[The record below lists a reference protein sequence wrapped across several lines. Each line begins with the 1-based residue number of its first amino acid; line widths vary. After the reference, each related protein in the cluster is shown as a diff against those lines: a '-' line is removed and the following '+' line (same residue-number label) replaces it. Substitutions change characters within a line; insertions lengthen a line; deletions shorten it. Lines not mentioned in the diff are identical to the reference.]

1 MSGLL
6 QLSPFLDPATKS
18 NLCYLSQVP
27 LLATFTVFPLFKV
40 SLSAILL
47 TVISFSVKATF
58 PTKIQFNKQHSVMLD
73 RLPSSK
79 YHETKLKRI
88 FT

>member
-18 NLCYLSQVP
+18 NQCYLSQVP

-40 SLSAILL
+40 SFSGILL

-58 PTKIQFNKQHSVMLD
+58 PTKIQFNKQH
-73 RLPSSK
+73 
-79 YHETKLKRI
+79 
-88 FT
+88 